1 MQGHTKA
8 GRLVHNPRRG
18 ALQLRDDAS
27 QGARGAGSSRSPA
40 QNDEKFNEMLKVLK
54 GMADQQKAMEQTHE
68 ESMAK
73 TMKEIGD
80 LRSRIGRTR
89 PDDRERGERG
99 PVNATRRT
107 ARRTQHAPGARRKAT
122 SLLHA
127 PRCSR
132 R

>member
-1 MQGHTKA
+1 
-8 GRLVHNPRRG
+8 
-18 ALQLRDDAS
+18 
-27 QGARGAGSSRSPA
+27 
-40 QNDEKFNEMLKVLK
+40 MLKVLK

-99 PVNATRRT
+99 ERDEKDRKKDATCT
-107 ARRTQHAPGARRKAT
+107 WCKKKGHFVASCPEMLKA
-122 SLLHA
+122 LKQRDEA
-127 PRCSR
+127 EE
-132 R
+132 